1 MKKLS
6 AVMITLVGAAAVC
19 ATLWAADWPSEGGN
33 PQRDGWS
40 QGEKKLSKESIAQV
54 RLIYTVKFDNKIA
67 GPSDL
72 TSPIVL
78 SNIIGWKGFK
88 ELVFLGGSSDVV
100 YSFDADLGKTYFETP
115 IGTKGS
121 AAPAQSSTVACPG
134 GLSATVAIP
143 GTSAAG
149 RGFVP
154 PGSAAAQRVGRV
166 ARTPAPAGRG
176 RGGFGGGPGTLY
188 AVGSDGSLRTLRQQD
203 GNADATPAAKFLPAN
218 ARATGLN
225 VNNGMIYASTVNE
238 CGGNPNAI
246 YALKTADG
254 TLASLVTGGS
264 GASGA
269 GGIAIGTDN
278 VVYAQVASGH
288 GDVAG
293 SYNDTV
299 LSLKPEDLGV
309 QDYFTPSAALPAV
322 TKAVEYPNVTPTV
335 FGYKDKDWIVTGG
348 RDGRIYIL
356 DADSLGGA
364 DHHTPLYR
372 SDVIVSPDTT
382 FAGNGIWNSFATWLD
397 ADGTRWLY
405 ASIRGAASGKFPVTN
420 GAASTG
426 SIVAFKVEVK
436 DDKPFLTPQ
445 WTSRDMISPAAP
457 AIANGLVFAL
467 STGKPTRLAK
477 ENGTPY
483 TVAEWEKMA
492 KPATLYILDGAT
504 GKELFTSGN
513 KATSYSPSGLAVANA
528 QVYFSTHDNTVY
540 AYGIPLEH

>member
-6 AVMITLVGAAAVC
+6 AVVMTLVGTAVVC

-40 QGEKKLSKESIAQV
+40 QGEKKLSKESIPQV
-54 RLIYTVKFDNKIA
+54 RLIYTVKFDNRVA

-115 IGTKGS
+115 IGTKSG
-121 AAPAQSSTVACPG
+121 AGQMPASTVACPG

-143 GTSAAG
+143 GTSSAAG

-176 RGGFGGGPGTLY
+176 RGGSGGGGPGALY
-188 AVGSDGSLRTLRQQD
+188 AVGSDGNLRTLREQD
-203 GNADATPAAKFLPAN
+203 GNADATPAMKFLPAN
-218 ARATGLN
+218 SRATGLN
-225 VNNGMIYASTVNE
+225 VDNGMIYAATINE
-238 CGGNPNAI
+238 CGGNPSAI

-254 TLASLVTGGS
+254 TLATLATGGS

-269 GGIAIGTDN
+269 GGTAIGTDN
-278 VVYAQVASGH
+278 VVYAQIASGH

-293 SYNDTV
+293 TYNDTV
-299 LSLKPEDLGV
+299 LSLKPDDLTV
-309 QDYFTPSAALPAV
+309 QDYFTPSGALPAI
-322 TKAVEYPNVTPTV
+322 TKGVEYPNATPAV

-372 SDVIVSPDTT
+372 SDVIVSPDIT

-397 ADGTRWLY
+397 ADGSRWLY
-405 ASIRGAASGKFPVTN
+405 ASIRGAASAKFQVTN

-436 DDKPFLTPQ
+436 DDKPSLTRHDFSRSSGDRQ
-445 WTSRDMISPAAP
+445 WPCLRTFHRS
-457 AIANGLVFAL
+457 
-467 STGKPTRLAK
+467 
-477 ENGTPY
+477 
-483 TVAEWEKMA
+483 TVASGKRERHS
-492 KPATLYILDGAT
+492 LYGRRVGKDGEARDALHT
-504 GKELFTSGN
+504 G
-513 KATSYSPSGLAVANA
+513 
-528 QVYFSTHDNTVY
+528 
-540 AYGIPLEH
+540 